1 MSTTNKKKET
11 VTTRENCKKSNRE
24 ALLSEEEEK
33 SKTKLTPPTY
43 KASSLYEN
51 KQKFANDKEMLALIE
66 KQEEIKRKQD
76 KTLDR
81 MLDSIHRVKGIA
93 LDISDELDTH
103 KGLLND
109 IEVKV
114 EDSKDKLTR
123 MNKKI
128 DKIEENFILDNKI
141 FKNRS
146 IPLTEKLPNYLF
158 KLKYLNIDNK
168 QLNNNLQLL
177 SKFKNVQ
184 KIKFCGLPENF
195 IFMDL
200 PLLEELVISHSTLQK
215 ETLINL
221 KQLKYLHFL
230 HCKLNDDCLNYL
242 NNLEELKFRN
252 CKEITGE
259 CLQNF
264 KKLSTLQVHRENKNN
279 FVNYIED
286 LINLKYLLIHCLGSL
301 NNPNFMKNII
311 NLEYLSIDLEYVPN
325 KNIKYLEN
333 IKYLNN
339 LKTFNVYGDGE
350 FSSLGEY
357 ERYFSNLTN
366 LTELRVNYIYDFSGI
381 CLLNLIN
388 LEKLNISSTEVID
401 EYLLNLNKL
410 KELNISNCRN
420 IKGNCLKNMNCLT
433 TLHIES
439 RNNINYESLL
449 GLTNLKTLNCAH
461 NSDITDEYYLM
472 NLKKL
477 TTLNVSNCENITGKC
492 FVSLT
497 NVTELRITDSKNID
511 KEYLKNLVN
520 IRDLR

>member
-1 MSTTNKKKET
+1 MEHFLSSDILSKIASYLGDVEDYLNLFQINKY
-11 VTTRENCKKSNRE
+11 V
-24 ALLSEEEEK
+24 
-33 SKTKLTPPTY
+33 
-43 KASSLYEN
+43 YEN
-51 KQKFANDKEMLALIE
+51 I
-66 KQEEIKRKQD
+66 
-76 KTLDR
+76 
-81 MLDSIHRVKGIA
+81 
-93 LDISDELDTH
+93 
-103 KGLLND
+103 LNN
-109 IEVKV
+109 
-114 EDSKDKLTR
+114 KD
-123 MNKKI
+123 
-128 DKIEENFILDNKI
+128 FILDSI

-177 SKFKNVQ
+177 SKFKNV
-184 KIKFCGLPENF
+184 KKKK
-195 IFMDL
+195 
-200 PLLEELVISHSTLQK
+200 ELVISHSTLQK